1 MSPSPQLDPLAGLLD
16 KIIEQPDQDE
26 PRLRYALACEKRSA
40 ADQIRAKFI
49 RLQLQLSALPT
60 GIDHPEW
67 FRFASQAD
75 ELLLQHA
82 PEWTP
87 PWFQT
92 DKITDVEFRRG
103 FIEAV
108 TVPFLAPYTWP
119 KLFAAA
125 PIRQLRIV
133 NLDGDADLGR
143 LLPILA
149 QQNLTALYLD
159 AQNLTDTAIFS
170 ILDYGF
176 PHLTT
181 LSLAYNNLTN
191 RGVSAL
197 AEASHPTGPLPNLRT
212 VNLQGNPFDPIE
224 QLYED
229 QGILV
234 SRHIPT
240 GAADLPQAPWLLQ
253 SRQ

>member
-1 MSPSPQLDPLAGLLD
+1 MSPHPQLDPLSGLLD
-16 KIIEQPDQDE
+16 KIIEQPDKDE

-40 ADQIRAKFI
+40 ADHIRAKFI
-49 RLQLQLSALPT
+49 RLQLQLAALPT

-75 ELLLQHA
+75 QLLLQHA
-82 PEWTP
+82 PDWTP

-92 DKITDVEFRRG
+92 DKITDVEFHRG

-119 KLFAAA
+119 NLFAAA

-133 NLDGDADLGR
+133 NLEGDADLIH
-143 LLPILA
+143 LLPILSR
-149 QQNLTALYLD
+149 QNLTALYLD
-159 AQNLTDTAIFS
+159 AQNLTDNAIFS
-170 ILDYGF
+170 IINHGF

-181 LSLAYNNLTN
+181 LSLAYNLLTSN
-191 RGVSAL
+191 GVSAL
-197 AEASHPTGPLPNLRT
+197 AEASHKTRPLPLLSI

-234 SRHIPT
+234 SRHIP
-240 GAADLPQAPWLLQ
+240 AEAEQLPPAPWLCQ